1 MDTKR
6 LSRRQFVITG
16 AASAAGAALGPLVIG
31 RAAAQEAVT
40 FGILTPHTGSYAY
53 AGDLVIKGATLALE
67 ERNFEILG
75 KKLRLVT
82 RDDEAKAAVAVRRL
96 SEIISTENVRFF
108 NGNYS
113 SAVGL
118 AEAEIALKHKVLQYA
133 AGGSED
139 FTGSRCG
146 RYTFQWSASPYTA
159 LKAVIDYVAREMPKA
174 KRWYTFTA
182 DYVFGHSLLKYARA
196 VGAQKGIE
204 IVGNDNHPLGER
216 QYTQYITKAIAAKPD
231 VLCLLNA
238 GSDAVTTVRQFH
250 GYGASGIA
258 VVGPWTMEAEQ
269 LRELAP
275 EMRQG
280 LVLGQNYYPTIDNPV
295 NAAFVARYQKKHNS
309 VPAYAG
315 AYGYD
320 SFRTILLAMER
331 AKSTSVQDVIRTLEG
346 MKFEGV
352 LGATTIDPNTHQ
364 TVRPYFVVKVKP
376 AAQMKTAD
384 DFADIV
390 HTGSD
395 AQPKEMNECKG
406 LGPV

>member
-1 MDTKR
+1 MESTQ
-6 LSRRQFVITG
+6 LSRRKFVVT
-16 AASAAGAALGPLVIG
+16 AVASAAGAAAGPFVSG
-31 RAAAQEAVT
+31 RALAQDTVN
-40 FGILTPHTGSYAY
+40 FGVVTPHTGSYAY
-53 AGDLVIKGATLALE
+53 AGDLIIKGATLALE
-67 ERNFEILG
+67 ERNYEVLG
-75 KKLRLVT
+75 KKLRLVV
-82 RDDEAKAAVAVRRL
+82 RDDEAKAAVGVRRL

-118 AEAEIALKHKVLQYA
+118 AEAELAQKHKVLQYA

-159 LKAVIDYVAREMPKA
+159 LKAVIDYVAKEMPRA
-174 KRWYTFTA
+174 RRWYTFTA

-204 IVGNDNHPLGER
+204 IIGNDNHPLGER
-216 QYTQYITKAIAAKPD
+216 QYTQYLTKAIAAKPD

-258 VVGPWTMEAEQ
+258 VVGPWTMEVEQ

-280 LVLGQNYYPTIDNPV
+280 LVLGQNYYHTIDNPA
-295 NAAFVARYQKKHNS
+295 NASFVARYQKKYNS

-320 SFRTILLAMER
+320 SFRTILVAMER
-331 AKSTSVQDVIRTLEG
+331 AKSTNVPDVLRAMEG
-346 MKFEGV
+346 LKFEGV
-352 LGATTIDPNTHQ
+352 LGAATIDPNTHQ

-376 AAQMKTAD
+376 AAQMKGAD

-390 HTGSD
+390 HVGSD
-395 AQPKEMNECKG
+395 PQPKNMNECKG
-406 LGPV
+406 LGPI